1 MYEQFFFLT
10 AIRGIKYTESLK
22 TCNSGKDKMNLFEN
36 LGDFFNDIESP
47 EKAVDYYKQ
56 QVFV

>member
-1 MYEQFFFLT
+1 
-10 AIRGIKYTESLK
+10 
-22 TCNSGKDKMNLFEN
+22 MNLFEN